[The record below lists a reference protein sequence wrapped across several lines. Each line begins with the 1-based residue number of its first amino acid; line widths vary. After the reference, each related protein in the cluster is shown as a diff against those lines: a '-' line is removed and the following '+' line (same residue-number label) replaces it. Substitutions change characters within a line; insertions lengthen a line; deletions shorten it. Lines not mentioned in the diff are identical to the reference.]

1 MAGTGGCRWH
11 RGPRRARRRDEDR
24 LADARNAACTR
35 AAEPVRARWSAR
47 GRRCAPA
54 GGRQRRT
61 GVAGSDVHPAARRAG
76 RATASHAARRGGPP
90 GSPWAPPDQS
100 SGSWGTP
107 PPEAGGRL
115 AVPGAPGLVYA
126 GAIPRAAAWI
136 VDSFL
141 LGILVS
147 IVTIPFAASAFV
159 GLDPTT
165 DAMPDFSQ
173 LTLRSGIAA
182 AVAVVIE
189 AAYFIFFWMS
199 AGRATLG
206 MRLFNLQVGNAPD
219 GARLRPDQAGK
230 RWLAYGSWLGL
241 ASLAPAFG
249 AVVGLVQLGW
259 TLVLLVTTAS
269 SPTKQGLHDRFAG
282 SAVVRPASA
291 GNGLAITCLIVALAL
306 PLLLLFLLVPLI
318 FLGSQVSDIL
328 SAVGD
333 SI

>member
-1 MAGTGGCRWH
+1 
-11 RGPRRARRRDEDR
+11 
-24 LADARNAACTR
+24 
-35 AAEPVRARWSAR
+35 
-47 GRRCAPA
+47 
-54 GGRQRRT
+54 
-61 GVAGSDVHPAARRAG
+61 
-76 RATASHAARRGGPP
+76 
-90 GSPWAPPDQS
+90 
-100 SGSWGTP
+100 
-107 PPEAGGRL
+107 
-115 AVPGAPGLVYA
+115 VYA

-147 IVTIPFAASAFV
+147 IITIPFAASAFV

-165 DAMPDFSQ
+165 DTMPDFTQ
-173 LTLRSGIAA
+173 LTVRSGIAA
-182 AVAVVIE
+182 AVAVAIE

-199 AGRATLG
+199 GGRATLG
-206 MRLFNLQVGNAPD
+206 MRLFSLQVGNAAD
-219 GARLRPDQAGK
+219 GARLRIDQAGK
-230 RWLAYGSWLGL
+230 RWLAYGSWLGIAGL
-241 ASLAPAFG
+241 VPAFG
-249 AVVGLVQLGW
+249 VVVGLVQMGW

-282 SAVVRPASA
+282 SAVVRPATA

-306 PLLLLFLLVPLI
+306 PLLFLFLLVPLI